1 VPVSFT
7 PDNIPRYDSGF
18 LSYVNQNF
26 QRLKQSLATVAKETI
41 STSAPASPYIGQTY
55 YNSTTQT
62 TYRWNGTS
70 WAEESFMGNRSFTV
84 DSPGLAAM
92 ATGALTVIPFNT
104 GGLDTSLMTYAAGV
118 FTVVKAGYYIL
129 NANIAWGLAAGGTT
143 REVFINHGGVYAVGN
158 AGAPNAVVNPR
169 CSATYPIKLAAAD
182 TLTIYGFH
190 DVGAP
195 LAVVGG
201 VSATYFRAVRTG
213 G

>member
-1 VPVSFT
+1 MPVSFT

-26 QRLKQSLATVAKETI
+26 QRLKQALNTVAKETI

-70 WAEESFMGNRSFTV
+70 WAEESFMGNRSFSV

-92 ATGALTVIPFNT
+92 ATGALTVVPFNT
-104 GGLDTSLMTYAAGV
+104 ATLDTNLMTYAAGT
-118 FTVVKAGYYIL
+118 FTVVKAGYYIID
-129 NANIAWGLAAGGTT
+129 ANVAWGLAAGGTT
-143 REVFINHGGVYAVGN
+143 RETFINHNGNYAVGN
-158 AGAPNAVVNPR
+158 ASPPNAAVNPR
-169 CSATYPIKLAAAD
+169 SSATYPIKLAAAD
-182 TLTIYGFH
+182 TLIVYGFH

-201 VSATYFRAVRTG
+201 AGGTYFRVVRTG

>member
-26 QRLKQSLATVAKETI
+26 QRLKQALNTVAKETI

-70 WAEESFMGNRSFTV
+70 WAEESFMGNRSFSV

-92 ATGALTVIPFNT
+92 TTGTLTVVPFNT
-104 GGLDTSLMTYAAGV
+104 TGLDTALMTYSGGT
-118 FTVVKAGYYIL
+118 FTVVKAGYYIIS
-129 NANIAWGLAAGGTT
+129 ANITWGLSAAGST
-143 REVFINHGGVYAVGN
+143 REVFINHNGVYAVGN
-158 AGAPNAVVNPR
+158 AAAPNAVVNPR
-169 CSATYPIKLAAAD
+169 SSATYPIKLAAAD
-182 TLTIYGFH
+182 TLIAYGFH
-190 DVGAP
+190 DVGAN

-201 VSATYFRAVRTG
+201 ASATYFRVVRTG